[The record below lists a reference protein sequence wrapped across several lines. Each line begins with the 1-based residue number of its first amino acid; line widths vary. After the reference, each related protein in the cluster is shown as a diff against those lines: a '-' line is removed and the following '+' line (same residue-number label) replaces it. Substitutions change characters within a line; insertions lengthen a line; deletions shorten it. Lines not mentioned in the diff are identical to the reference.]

1 MMEHALNWFEI
12 PVADMDRAIRFYES
26 ASASKLRREAFGGPG
41 QELAVFAVRDQA
53 AVKGALLSAP
63 QVKPSAQGAIV
74 YLNAAP
80 SIDAWLARAQDAGG
94 KVLLEKT
101 ALPEGM
107 GFFAHLLDSEGNR
120 VGVHAL
126 A

>member
-1 MMEHALNWFEI
+1 MEHALDWFEI

-26 ASASKLRREAFGGPG
+26 ASASKLCREAFGGPG
-41 QELAVFAVRDQA
+41 QELAVFPVKDEA

-63 QVKPSAQGAIV
+63 HAQPSAQGAIV

-80 SIDAWLARAQDAGG
+80 AIDAWLDRAQRAGG
-94 KVLLEKT
+94 KVLLGKT
-101 ALPEGM
+101 ALPDGM
-107 GFFAHLLDSEGNR
+107 GFIAHVLDTEGNR
-120 VGVHAL
+120 VGLHSL

>member
-1 MMEHALNWFEI
+1 MEHAVNWFEI
-12 PVADMDRAIRFYES
+12 PVVDMDRAVRFYET
-26 ASASKLRREAFGGPG
+26 ASGRALRREAFGAPG
-41 QELAVFAVRDQA
+41 QELAVFEVGDDQA
-53 AVKGALLSAP
+53 VHGALLSGAGA
-63 QVKPSAQGAIV
+63 QPSAQGAIV

-80 SIDAWLARAQDAGG
+80 SIDAWLDRARRAGG
-94 KVLLEKT
+94 TVVRDKT

-107 GFFAHLLDSEGNR
+107 GFFAHVLDPEGNR

>member
-1 MMEHALNWFEI
+1 MEHALNWFEI

-26 ASASKLRREAFGGPG
+26 ASAKRLRREAFGGPG
-41 QELAVFAVRDQA
+41 QELAVFEVANEGG
-53 AVKGALLSAP
+53 VKGALLSNGQA
-63 QVKPSAQGAIV
+63 QPSAQGAIV

-80 SIDAWLARAQDAGG
+80 SIDAWLSRAERAGG
-94 KVLLEKT
+94 RVVLGKT

-107 GFFAHLLDSEGNR
+107 GFFAHILDSEGNR

>member
-1 MMEHALNWFEI
+1 MEHALNWFEI
-12 PVADMDRAIRFYES
+12 PVADMDRAIRFYET
-26 ASASKLRREAFGGPG
+26 ASASKLQRQHFGGPG
-41 QELAVFAVRDQA
+41 QELAVFAVKDEA

-63 QVKPSAQGAIV
+63 HAQPSAQGAIV

-80 SIDAWLARAQDAGG
+80 SIDAWLSRAQKAGG
-94 KVLLEKT
+94 KILLDKT

-107 GFFAHLLDSEGNR
+107 GFFAQVLDTEGNR

-126 A
+126 K

>member
-1 MMEHALNWFEI
+1 MEHALNWFEI
-12 PVADMDRAIRFYES
+12 PVTDMDRAIRFYET
-26 ASASKLRREAFGGPG
+26 ASACGLRREAFGGPG
-41 QELAVFAVRDQA
+41 QELAVFEVKDDA

-63 QVKPSAQGAIV
+63 HAKPSAQGAIV

-80 SIDAWLARAQDAGG
+80 SIDAWLTRAQQAGG
-94 KVLLEKT
+94 KVLLGRT

-107 GFFAHLLDSEGNR
+107 GFFAHVLDTEGNR
-120 VGVHAL
+120 VGLHAL